1 MPVTLAVVSA
11 AVSSLTEPSAVSYLG
26 RGIYDIAEMARL
38 LRKTRGRVEGW
49 TRSRSGK
56 PPLLTGELAG
66 LFSFWD
72 LISLRVIAELIDR
85 GVPRDAI
92 ATGAEHLARS
102 LGTDRPFAH
111 EKLAT
116 VRAGFF
122 ADITDGWEDAGLG
135 SQLAFQ
141 STIEPLF
148 EPITFNEESMAMI
161 WRPCQY
167 VWINPEVQ
175 AGAPCVD
182 GTRIPTSQIAGLLDL
197 NNLVDEDI
205 DMVCDDYRI
214 TVKQIEAALDYELNL
229 AA

>member
-1 MPVTLAVVSA
+1 MSGIAFVQP
-11 AVSSLTEPSAVSYLG
+11 EPDTVSYLG
-26 RGIYDIAEMARL
+26 RGIYDIAEVARL
-38 LRKTRGRVEGW
+38 IRKTRGRVEGW
-49 TRSRSGK
+49 TRPRSSR

-92 ATGAEHLARS
+92 ATSAEHLARR

-111 EKLAT
+111 KKLAT
-116 VRAGFF
+116 VAAGFF
-122 ADITDGWEDAGLG
+122 ADV
-135 SQLAFQ
+135 
-141 STIEPLF
+141 
-148 EPITFNEESMAMI
+148 TFDESAMAKI
-161 WRPCQY
+161 WRPCPC

-182 GTRIPTSQIAGLLDL
+182 GTRIPTSQITGLLGVDGDPA
-197 NNLVDEDI
+197 DEDVYE
-205 DMVCDDYRI
+205 VCDDYQI
-214 TVKQIEAALDYELNL
+214 TNEQVRAAFNYELDL

>member
-1 MPVTLAVVSA
+1 MIVST

-26 RGIYDIAEMARL
+26 RGIYDIAEVARL
-38 LRKTRGRVEGW
+38 IRKTRGRVEGW
-49 TRSRSGK
+49 TRPRSGK

-116 VRAGFF
+116 VGAGFF

-135 SQLAFQ
+135 GQLAFQ
-141 STIEPLF
+141 STIEPLL
-148 EPITFNEESMAMI
+148 EPITFNEASMAMI
-161 WRPCQY
+161 WRPCPC

-182 GTRIPTSQIAGLLDL
+182 GTRVPTSQIAGLLDID
-197 NNLVDEDI
+197 NLVDEKVDL
-205 DMVCDDYRI
+205 VCDDYRI
-214 TVKQIEAALDYELNL
+214 TSEQVRAALDYEFSLV
-229 AA
+229 A

>member
-1 MPVTLAVVSA
+1 MSTAL
-11 AVSSLTEPSAVSYLG
+11 SSLTEPGAVSYLG
-26 RGIYDIAEMARL
+26 RGIYDIAEVARL

-49 TRSRSGK
+49 TRPRPSR

-72 LISLRVIAELIDR
+72 LISLRVIGELIDR

-116 VRAGFF
+116 VGAGFF
-122 ADITDGWEDAGLG
+122 ADITFD
-135 SQLAFQ
+135 
-141 STIEPLF
+141 
-148 EPITFNEESMAMI
+148 ESAMANI
-161 WRPCQY
+161 WRPY
-167 VWINPEVQ
+167 PLVWINPEVQ

-182 GTRIPTSQIAGLLDL
+182 GTRIPTSQIVELLEVDG
-197 NNLVDEDI
+197 NSADEDI
-205 DMVCDDYRI
+205 YEVCDDYRI
-214 TVKQIEAALDYELNL
+214 TNKQVRAALNYELGL